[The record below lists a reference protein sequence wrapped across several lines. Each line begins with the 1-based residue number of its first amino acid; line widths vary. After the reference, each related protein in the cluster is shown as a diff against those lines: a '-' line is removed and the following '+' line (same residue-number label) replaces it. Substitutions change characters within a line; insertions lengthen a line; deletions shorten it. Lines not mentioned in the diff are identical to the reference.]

1 MAKNLDKLTGTME
14 YDGLITGLAPQVI
27 VGGGT
32 IKALSA
38 AATLKRGT
46 VLSKDTDGKLAVM
59 ANGATPDCI
68 LCDDT
73 TVGTADVNVTV
84 YISGCF
90 DPDKVTVA
98 DTYALTEADRDTL
111 RTKNIYFKQA
121 MA

>member
-1 MAKNLDKLTGTME
+1 MAKNLDKLVGTME

-32 IKALSA
+32 IKALTA

-59 ANGATPDCI
+59 AKGATPDCI

-73 TVGTADVNVTV
+73 TVGTADINVTV

>member
-1 MAKNLDKLTGTME
+1 MDKNLDKLTGTME

-32 IKALSA
+32 IKALTKE
-38 AATLKRGT
+38 ATLKRGT
-46 VLSKDTDGKLAVM
+46 VLSKGTDGKLAVM
-59 ANGATPDCI
+59 AADATPDCI

-73 TVGTADVNVTV
+73 VVGTADVNVTV

-98 DTYALTEADRDTL
+98 DSYALTEADRDTL

>member
-1 MAKNLDKLTGTME
+1 MAKNLDKLVGTME

-46 VLSKDTDGKLAVM
+46 VLSKDTDGKLVVM
-59 ANGATPDCI
+59 AKGATPDCI

>member
-38 AATLKRGT
+38 VATLKRGT

-59 ANGATPDCI
+59 AKGATPDCI

-73 TVGTADVNVTV
+73 TVGTADLNVTV